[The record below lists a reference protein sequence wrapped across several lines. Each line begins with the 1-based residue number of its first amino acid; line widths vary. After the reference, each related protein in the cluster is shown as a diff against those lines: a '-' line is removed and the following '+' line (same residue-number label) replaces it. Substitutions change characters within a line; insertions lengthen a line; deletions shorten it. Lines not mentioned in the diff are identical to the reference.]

1 MADRSLKRA
10 FLPLAAVLAVA
21 ACGSDVLAPEDVEF
35 VDELEIDLSVM
46 TKTASGLY
54 VQDQTVGDGELVIE
68 GNTVVIDY
76 GGWLPN
82 GANFDAGTDVA
93 FQVGIGDLIEGFDE
107 GIIGMRVGGTRTMV
121 IPPELGYGD

>member
-54 VQDQTVGDGELVIE
+54 VQDQTVGDGELARSV
-68 GNTVVIDY
+68 
-76 GGWLPN
+76 
-82 GANFDAGTDVA
+82 
-93 FQVGIGDLIEGFDE
+93 
-107 GIIGMRVGGTRTMV
+107 
-121 IPPELGYGD
+121 